1 MQTDLT
7 EIADGRQ
14 HSGTEQAAHLLT
26 ACRLTALFS
35 SHSHVSE
42 KPQYAALCNGVQSAL
57 FETST

>member
-1 MQTDLT
+1 MDFK
-7 EIADGRQ
+7 EIADGGQDR
-14 HSGTEQAAHLLT
+14 GTEQAPHLLT